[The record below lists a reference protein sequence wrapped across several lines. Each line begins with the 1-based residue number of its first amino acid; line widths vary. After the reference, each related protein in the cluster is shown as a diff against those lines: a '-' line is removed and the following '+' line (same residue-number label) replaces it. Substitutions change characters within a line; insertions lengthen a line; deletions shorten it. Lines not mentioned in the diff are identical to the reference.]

1 MRVVLES
8 SVLTWQ
14 KKGGVSRYLIKLS
27 ENLETKI
34 DVKLCSWFSN
44 NIYFK
49 PKNKLVLPFRSSFAL
64 KINNYLT
71 RVVIS
76 KGDYDILHVPAINDY
91 FLDVLPSDKKLVI
104 TVHDLIAE
112 LFPNEFNFAVRKK
125 NKALIERADRIIA
138 ISENTKND
146 LISIFGIC
154 EDKIDVIYH
163 GSPFT
168 PKEVDRCNSVNK
180 YGDYLLFVGYRN
192 GYKNFSNFC
201 HAIPN
206 TLKTHPKV
214 KVVLVGGRSLNQE
227 EKDLISSLRLENKII
242 HLNTVSDNEL
252 IGLYKNARVFVFP
265 SKYEGFGL
273 PLLEAFSCGTPVAC
287 SNSSSLPEIAKE
299 AASYFDPNDPG
310 SISAAILKILN
321 SKEQA
326 KKQIASGYYRIE
338 NYSWDKAAQ
347 ATLACYT
354 TALNN
359 SNP

>member
-27 ENLETKI
+27 NNLETQM
-34 DVKLCSWFSN
+34 DVKICSWFSK
-44 NIYFK
+44 NIYYK
-49 PKNKLVLPFRSSFAL
+49 PKNKLVLPFRSSIAL
-64 KINNYLT
+64 KINNFLT
-71 RVVIS
+71 RAVIS
-76 KGDYDILHVPAINDY
+76 KGHYDILHVPAISDY

-112 LFPNEFNFAVRKK
+112 LFPNEFNLAVRKK
-125 NKALIERADRIIA
+125 NKSLIERADRIIT

-146 LISIFGIC
+146 LISIFGIN
-154 EDKIDVIYH
+154 EEIIDVIYH
-163 GSPFT
+163 GSPFD
-168 PKEVDRCNSVNK
+168 PKELKSCHLANK
-180 YGDYLLFVGYRN
+180 YGDYILFVGYRN

-201 HAIPN
+201 RALPD
-206 TLKTHPKV
+206 TFKFHPKV
-214 KVVLVGGRSLNQE
+214 KVVLVGGRSLNKE
-227 EKDLISSLRLENKII
+227 EKNLISSFRLENKII
-242 HLNTVSDNEL
+242 HLKTVSDKEL

-299 AASYFDPNDPG
+299 AARYFDPNDPD
-310 SISAAILKILN
+310 SISSAILKILS

-326 KKQIASGYYRIE
+326 EEQIATGYNRVKDF
-338 NYSWDKAAQ
+338 NWDK
-347 ATLACYT
+347 TTKETIACYSK
-354 TALNN
+354 ALNTYRT
-359 SNP
+359 